1 VNQSR
6 PPARQKTKPG
16 LVISRLRLENWRNFV
31 HVETDV
37 QQRVFLVGPNASGKS
52 NLLDAF
58 RFLHDIV
65 SVGGGLEEAVRKR
78 MGMSRLRSLAARRQ
92 PEVVIEVALRHA
104 TSGTQWE
111 YELSLTQGKDQ
122 RPRIKHE
129 RIVKDGKVLVNRP
142 DDKDTQDPE
151 RLTQTYL
158 QQVNVNRDFREVA
171 DFFAAIR
178 YLHIVPQLVHERWR
192 CHWRARS

>member
-1 VNQSR
+1 MR
-6 PPARQKTKPG
+6 R
-16 LVISRLRLENWRNFV
+16 
-31 HVETDV
+31 
-37 QQRVFLVGPNASGKS
+37 
-52 NLLDAF
+52 

-158 QQVNVNRDFREVA
+158 QQVNVNREFREVA

-178 YLHIVPQLVHERWR
+178 YLHIVPQLVRERWR
-192 CHWRARS
+192 CHWRARSCSRAPSPSSSCRRSCHLPRACASGRVLSERPPRRPKDLHCSHLGDT